1 MTRKATGAG
10 PVIQLEFNELTPP
23 LMFRFMEQ
31 GHLPNFRRLFE
42 EAHVFTTD
50 AEEEGL
56 NLNPWIQWV
65 TVHSGVGFSEH
76 GVFLLG
82 EGGNLRTPLLGDV
95 VSAAGQRVWLCGSM
109 NVRCHTPIDGA
120 LLPDPW
126 ASDAAPHPADLEPF
140 FRFVRHNVMEHT
152 NEERRLGASDV
163 LAFLRFMA
171 GHGLSAETA
180 WAVVRQL
187 GKERSGRGHWRRVAI
202 LDRLQFDVFRWYY
215 RRLQPQF
222 STFFLNSVAHLQH
235 THWRNLEPER
245 FSLKPTPEEQAEYEE
260 AVLFG
265 YRENDRMV
273 GRFLELAGDDATLV
287 FLTALSQQPDLNWE
301 DRGGKHFYRPRDL
314 TRVSAFAGIEAPH
327 RCSPVMSEE
336 FWLEFEDEADAAR
349 GESALAALRV
359 GAEPAFR
366 VQRRG
371 SEVYAGCGIFGSLDD
386 AALLEDPRTGASTRF
401 FDLLYQADSL
411 KSGIH
416 HPDGLLWIRTPDRR
430 HVAHAGKVPLTC
442 VAPTVLSL
450 LGIEAPEAMR
460 GKPLL

>member
-1 MTRKATGAG
+1 VTATGTTTG
-10 PVIQLEFNELTPP
+10 SVIQLEFNELSPP
-23 LMFRFMEQ
+23 LMFRFMQEGQ
-31 GHLPNFRRLFE
+31 LPNFRRFFD

-65 TVHSGVGFSEH
+65 TVHSGAPFSEH

-82 EGGNLRTPLLGDV
+82 EGGNLSTPVLGDLI
-95 VSAAGQRVWLCGSM
+95 SAAGRRVWLCGSM
-109 NVRCHTPIDGA
+109 NVRCRNPNGA
-120 LLPDPW
+120 ALPDPW
-126 ASDAAPHPADLEPF
+126 SADADPYPTELEPF

-152 NEERRLGASDV
+152 NEERRLGPADV

-171 GHGLSAETA
+171 GHGLSPGTA
-180 WAVVRQL
+180 WAIARQL
-187 GKERSGRGHWRRVAI
+187 LHERSGRGSWKRVAI
-202 LDRLQFDVFRWYY
+202 LDRLQFDVFRWYH
-215 RRLQPQF
+215 RQLQPQF

-235 THWRNLEPER
+235 THWRNLEPEK
-245 FSLKPTPEEQAEYEE
+245 FAVKPTPEEQAEYEE

-273 GRFLELAGDDATLV
+273 GRFLDLAGEDTTLV

-301 DRGGKHFYRPRDL
+301 DTGGKHFHRPRDFAEL
-314 TRVSAFAGIEAPH
+314 SAFAGITAPH

-336 FWLEFEDEADAAR
+336 FWLEFDDEADAAD
-349 GESALAALRV
+349 GEAALSALRV

-366 VQRRG
+366 VHRKG
-371 SEVYAGCGIFGSLDD
+371 SDVYAGCGIFGALDGE
-386 AALLEDPRTGASTRF
+386 AVLENPGTGAARRF
-401 FDLLYQADSL
+401 SDLLYQADSL
-411 KSGIH
+411 KSGVH
-416 HPDGLLWIRTPDRR
+416 HPDGLLWIRRPDRR
-430 HVAHAGKVPLTC
+430 HVSHEGKVPLTS

-450 LGIEAPEAMR
+450 LGIDAPDTMR